1 MTAQL
6 SKKFRRG
13 HGYPVRLAGVYA
25 TRWRYPGEPGARI
38 GDTELGIE
46 LAAFYRMFEDQG
58 PYQLP
63 DLLCRAAPA
72 PNEMSFGVAGAV
84 WSTESVT
91 SAEVLVF
98 TLPFPADQV
107 VAALILT
114 FNSPDLNADPALA
127 MRLLTECMEAT
138 VAINGRDLADY
149 VDGLLAG
156 VGVEPVVPPGSR
168 RPARMPLERHQLLF
182 IRDLHDA
189 DSVRPDT
196 VRRMLNGSR
205 PPFSTLIEPAGL
217 SEDGS
222 YSAVGGRA
230 SFLCGHTAD
239 VENSVFLTTVQAV
252 GTASRFQQIWQEA
265 YYRVQEFQDKKQR
278 KEIGVQQREDMAE
291 LADRM
296 GNLELD
302 LAFSVQTAADLGLNP
317 SIRIDSFH
325 DALYKVMQVE
335 VRAKTVG
342 QMFDRLGGSIRSEL
356 TAIESRERQDEEARR
371 AALTA
376 RENHERQ
383 EEDKRRAAGALALGI
398 LSFIIAPVTFLLG
411 FFGMNVSQVHN
422 GQSMWMQ
429 TYLWAYI
436 VAGLLAVIPL
446 LTVLILRSRTKRRVR
461 AARGSSRSRD
471 PEVKQPT
478 K

>member
-1 MTAQL
+1 MATAQL
-6 SKKFRRG
+6 GKADRSATV
-13 HGYPVRLAGVYA
+13 YQIRLVGVYA
-25 TRWRYPGEPGARI
+25 TRWRYPGEPGTSV
-38 GDTELGIE
+38 GDTELSSE
-46 LAAFYRMFEDQG
+46 MAAFYRMFEDQG

-63 DLLCRAAPA
+63 DLLCRTAPA
-72 PNEMSFGVAGAV
+72 PDTVSFGVADTA
-84 WSTESVT
+84 WSTDAVT

-114 FNSPDLNADPALA
+114 FDSPDLNADPALA
-127 MRLLTECMEAT
+127 MRLLTECIEAA
-138 VAINGRDLADY
+138 VAVDGRDLETY
-149 VDGLLAG
+149 VDGLLDG

-168 RPARMPLERHQLLF
+168 RPAGMPVERHQLVF
-182 IRDLHDA
+182 IRDLHGTDPV
-189 DSVRPDT
+189 SHGT

-205 PPFSTLIEPAGL
+205 PRFSTLVEPAGL

-222 YSAVGGRA
+222 YSVVGDRA
-230 SFLCGHTAD
+230 SFLCGHSAD

-265 YYRVQEFQDKKQR
+265 YYRVQEFQDNKQH

-325 DALYKVMQVE
+325 DALYEVMQVE
-335 VRAKTVG
+335 VRARTVG
-342 QMFDRLGGSIRSEL
+342 EMFNRLGGSIQSEL
-356 TAIESRERQDEEARR
+356 TAIESRERQEEERRR
-371 AALTA
+371 AAEEEDRRRRA
-376 RENHERQ
+376 Q
-383 EEDKRRAAGALALGI
+383 EEDRRRTAGALALGI
-398 LSFIIAPVTFLLG
+398 LSFIIAPITFFLG
-411 FFGMNVSQVHN
+411 FFGMNVSEVH
-422 GQSMWMQ
+422 GGSMWDIR

-436 VAGLLAVIPL
+436 VAGLLAAIPL
-446 LTVLILRSRTKRRVR
+446 LIVILLYFMTKRQ
-461 AARGSSRSRD
+461 A
-471 PEVKQPT
+471 K
-478 K
+478 